1 MIIFTWQ
8 RNKGSLNVPK
18 IPRIS
23 KIARTIA
30 FLFIFAFKT
39 VNEEISKC
47 SLKEFAANIKY
58 FRNIYKKTKL
68 LQTVSISEPT
78 NRFAS

>member
-8 RNKGSLNVPK
+8 RNKVSLNVPK

-30 FLFIFAFKT
+30 FVSIFEFKT
-39 VNEEISKC
+39 VNEEIGKC

-58 FRNIYKKTKL
+58 FRNIYKTKL

>member
-30 FLFIFAFKT
+30 FLSIFAVKT
-39 VNEEISKC
+39 VNEEIGKC

-68 LQTVSISEPT
+68 LQTVSISGPT
-78 NRFAS
+78 NRITS

>member
-1 MIIFTWQ
+1 M
-8 RNKGSLNVPK
+8 SLNVPK

-30 FLFIFAFKT
+30 FLSIFAFKT
-39 VNEEISKC
+39 VNEEIGKC

-58 FRNIYKKTKL
+58 FRNTYKKTKI
-68 LQTVSISEPT
+68 LQTVSISGPT
-78 NRFAS
+78 NRIAS